1 MAYRHRPAADKG
13 LYPLPGNAG
22 FEVRWLVR
30 GKMHCQRLRGVT
42 KTEARNWRNE
52 QIANAKA
59 GRSPT
64 IPGRLM
70 FADLVRLKREA
81 ATTKQ
86 NRSSPEPS
94 RFLADYFG
102 FSETKK
108 EDGTVVVMP
117 GWKVVEITDEQ
128 VSAFKAARMSSG
140 KVKLDTMQADLRWL
154 RHAFN
159 LAVKAKRLSR
169 DQCPTIE
176 VHDPHNVRSN
186 FPEPDQLER
195 IRAALPAYLRGVV
208 LFAELTAWRI
218 KSMVLPLRWEH
229 IDLRAQMIRLPAELS
244 KNKRPVVFP
253 FGPLPDL
260 KQLLEYQLAG
270 AEPVSATHVFYNP
283 KGRAID
289 YKVMRK
295 AWKAACRK
303 AKCPGT
309 WLHDL
314 CRVGARNLRRAGV
327 SVDEVMK
334 LGRWKT
340 PSMFQRYNI
349 IDEEDLKTSVAKL
362 AAVRRAAH
370 QQQ

>member
-1 MAYRHRPAADKG
+1 MAYRDRPQADKG

-30 GKMHCQRLRGVT
+30 GKMHCKRLRGYT

-52 QIANAKA
+52 EIAKA
-59 GRSPT
+59 KSGRSPAV
-64 IPGRLM
+64 PGRLM
-70 FADLVRLKREA
+70 FADLVRLKRTQA
-81 ATTKQ
+81 SAKQ
-86 NRSSPEPS
+86 NRSTPEPS

-102 FSETKK
+102 FAETTN
-108 EDGTVVVMP
+108 EDGTVTVTP
-117 GWKVVEITDEQ
+117 GWRVVEITDER
-128 VSAFKAARMSSG
+128 VSEYTAARLAAG
-140 KVKLDTMQADLRWL
+140 VKLDTMQADLRWL

-159 LAVKAKRLSR
+159 LAVKAKRLTR

-195 IRAALPAYLRGVV
+195 IRAALPVYLRGVV

-218 KSMVLPLRWEH
+218 KSMVLSLRWEH
-229 IDLRAQMIRLPAELS
+229 VDWRSQMIRLPAELS
-244 KNKRPVVFP
+244 KNKKPVVFP

-260 KQLLEYQLAG
+260 KQLLEHQLAG
-270 AEPVSATHVFYNP
+270 AEPVSAAHVFYGP
-283 KGRAID
+283 QGRAID

-349 IDEEDLKTSVAKL
+349 IDEEDLNASVKKL
-362 AAVRRAAH
+362 AVKRATE
-370 QQQ
+370 QEDR